1 MYNSV
6 ETISEFEQST
16 RELFIYIQSSTVSKS
31 CTNENDTYSQGS
43 STSNKKDYLSLTE
56 RDKIVEFIQTSVLS
70 NKHMFAKCYY
80 MDIRSYEENT
90 TNPVEQQN
98 SSTKTGFASTKP
110 NQSLESSAKKLTK
123 KSQSVNESKKI
134 LL

>member
-1 MYNSV
+1 M
-6 ETISEFEQST
+6 
-16 RELFIYIQSSTVSKS
+16 LK
-31 CTNENDTYSQGS
+31 NENIKLLRWGPNNFT
-43 STSNKKDYLSLTE
+43 YLSLTE

-123 KSQSVNESKKI
+123 KSRSVNADTTNMIHTSQK
-134 LL
+134 